1 MSIKTGFGSR
11 CRGGDTLKLNA
22 SESITRNNSTAP
34 LRCLLDTRLH
44 SSWAVVKLIGDRDE
58 RRRERE
64 RGVVLSIA
72 IDRVLVEIVGRLL
85 ALLGIVPIMRV
96 NLFSRVIL
104 CNAKVK

>member
-22 SESITRNNSTAP
+22 SESITRNNSTTP

-64 RGVVLSIA
+64 RGAVLSIA

>member
-64 RGVVLSIA
+64 RGAVLSIA

>member
-64 RGVVLSIA
+64 RGAVLSIA
-72 IDRVLVEIVGRLL
+72 IDRVLVEIVGWLL

>member
-1 MSIKTGFGSR
+1 M
-11 CRGGDTLKLNA
+11 
-22 SESITRNNSTAP
+22 
-34 LRCLLDTRLH
+34 DTRLH

-64 RGVVLSIA
+64 RGAVLSIA

>member
-1 MSIKTGFGSR
+1 M
-11 CRGGDTLKLNA
+11 RGGK
-22 SESITRNNSTAP
+22 
-34 LRCLLDTRLH
+34 
-44 SSWAVVKLIGDRDE
+44 
-58 RRRERE
+58 RERE

-72 IDRVLVEIVGRLL
+72 IDRVLVEIVGWLL